1 MAIHTT
7 EGTTNTSLPGSPLPR
22 ALTILLGLAAA
33 VVAIMGARELSWLI
47 GPVFLALVIVLLV
60 HPLHTWL
67 RHKKVPEGVALVVLL
82 LAIFGV
88 LLVLGSIMVLA
99 IARLVTVLP
108 EYAAQADG
116 LVDKL
121 RDFLVAQGISRDY
134 VTAMLADLNIGSVIQ
149 RLLPLLSGVA
159 GLAMNAIFL
168 LSLLLFLGIDATG
181 AVGRMAAVKRLR
193 PRLGEAFAI
202 FASNTRR
209 FLGVTTVFALITG
222 LADTLLLLWLDIP
235 LAILWGLLAA
245 ICNYIPYVGF
255 VIGLVPPALL
265 ALLIGD
271 WPLMLFVIIAFIVL
285 NSLFTSLIQPY
296 FVGDAVGVSMPVTL
310 IALVFW
316 GWVLGPLGAILA
328 IPMTLLVK
336 AILIDT
342 DPSGSWAIALF
353 GSTRAMRH
361 ESDTELDEEE
371 AAGDEQ
377 EGFTKKRRWGRPRKT
392 TPADD
397 ASTGEDQDGNSQD
410 GTRGRE
416 PLPAGEDA

>member
-1 MAIHTT
+1 MADQVT
-7 EGTTNTSLPGSPLPR
+7 ETSRTSSLPR

-33 VVAIMGARELSWLI
+33 MVVILGARELAWLI

-67 RHKKVPEGVALVVLL
+67 RHKLVPEGLALVVLL

-88 LLVLGSIMVLA
+88 LVVLGSILVLA
-99 IARLVTVLP
+99 VARLVTVLP
-108 EYAAQADG
+108 QYAAEADG
-116 LVDKL
+116 LVSSL
-121 RDFLVAQGISRDY
+121 RDFLVAQGISRE
-134 VTAMLADLNIGSVIQ
+134 TAASLLANVSLGAVIQ
-149 RLLPLLSGVA
+149 AITPLLSGVV
-159 GLAMNAIFL
+159 GLVANAIFL
-168 LSLLLFLGIDATG
+168 LSLMLFLGIDATG
-181 AVGRMAAVKRLR
+181 ALGRMAAVQRLK
-193 PRLGEAFAI
+193 PRLGEAFRI
-202 FASNTRR
+202 FSANTRR
-209 FLGVTTVFALITG
+209 FLGVTTIFAVITG

-271 WPLMLFVIIAFIVL
+271 WPLMLTVIVAFIVL

-310 IALVFW
+310 VALVFW

-328 IPMTLLVK
+328 IPLTLLVK
-336 AILIDT
+336 AILVDT
-342 DPSGSWAIALF
+342 DPTAAWANALF

-361 ESDTELDEEE
+361 ESEAELSEGSHPPAVDVEPV
-371 AAGDEQ
+371 AADPG
-377 EGFTKKRRWGRPRKT
+377 PS
-392 TPADD
+392 A
-397 ASTGEDQDGNSQD
+397 
-410 GTRGRE
+410 
-416 PLPAGEDA
+416 

>member
-1 MAIHTT
+1 MRV
-7 EGTTNTSLPGSPLPR
+7 NPLPR
-22 ALTILLGLAAA
+22 ALTILLGLASG
-33 VVAIMGARELSWLI
+33 VIVILGARELAWLI

-67 RHKKVPEGVALVVLL
+67 RQKKVPEGVALVLLL

-88 LLVLGSIMVLA
+88 LVVLGSIMVLA

-108 EYAAQADG
+108 QYAAEADG
-116 LVDKL
+116 LVNSL
-121 RDFLVAQGISRDY
+121 REFLVARGVDRDSAASM
-134 VTAMLADLNIGSVIQ
+134 VADLDLQRVIQ
-149 RLLPLLSGVA
+149 RIVPVLSSVA
-159 GLAMNAIFL
+159 GLAMNAVFL

-181 AVGRMAAVKRLR
+181 ALGRIAAVNRFR

-202 FASNTRR
+202 FATNTRR

-222 LADTLLLLWLDIP
+222 FADTLLLMWLDIP

-255 VIGLVPPALL
+255 VIGLVPPAIL

-310 IALVFW
+310 VALVFW

-328 IPMTLLVK
+328 IPLTLLVK
-336 AILIDT
+336 AVLIDT
-342 DPSGSWAIALF
+342 DPAANWAVALF

-361 ESDTELDEEE
+361 ESDAEL
-371 AAGDEQ
+371 EQ
-377 EGFTKKRRWGRPRKT
+377 EEQAPKRRRLRKPRRAS
-392 TPADD
+392 ADD
-397 ASTGEDQDGNSQD
+397 PAEQIDETRDNLADPSAPVKQD
-410 GTRGRE
+410 
-416 PLPAGEDA
+416 

>member
-1 MAIHTT
+1 MRV
-7 EGTTNTSLPGSPLPR
+7 NPLPR
-22 ALTILLGLAAA
+22 ALTILLGLASG
-33 VVAIMGARELSWLI
+33 VIVILGARELAWLI

-67 RHKKVPEGVALVVLL
+67 RQKKVPEGVALVLLL

-88 LLVLGSIMVLA
+88 LVVLGSIMVLA

-108 EYAAQADG
+108 QYAAEADG
-116 LVDKL
+116 LVSSL
-121 RDFLVAQGISRDY
+121 REFLVARGVDRDS
-134 VTAMLADLNIGSVIQ
+134 AASMLADLDLQRVIQ
-149 RLLPLLSGVA
+149 RIVPVLSGVA
-159 GLAMNAIFL
+159 GLAMNAVFL

-181 AVGRMAAVKRLR
+181 ALGRIAAVNRFR

-202 FASNTRR
+202 FATNTRR

-222 LADTLLLLWLDIP
+222 FADTLLLMWLDIP

-255 VIGLVPPALL
+255 VIGLVPPAIL

-310 IALVFW
+310 VALVFW

-328 IPMTLLVK
+328 IPLTLLVK
-336 AILIDT
+336 AVLIDT
-342 DPSGSWAIALF
+342 DPAANWAIALF

-361 ESDTELDEEE
+361 ESDAELD
-371 AAGDEQ
+371 Q
-377 EGFTKKRRWGRPRKT
+377 EVQAPKRRRLRKPRRAS
-392 TPADD
+392 ADD
-397 ASTGEDQDGNSQD
+397 SAEQIDETRDDLADPSAPVKQD
-410 GTRGRE
+410 
-416 PLPAGEDA
+416 

>member
-1 MAIHTT
+1 MALHPTT
-7 EGTTNTSLPGSPLPR
+7 STPNTSLPGSPLPR
-22 ALTILLGLAAA
+22 ALTILLGLAAG
-33 VVAIMGARELSWLI
+33 VIAITGARELAWLI

-108 EYAAQADG
+108 DYAAQADG
-116 LVDKL
+116 LVDRL
-121 RDFLVAQGISRDY
+121 REALIAQGINRDY
-134 VTAMLADLNIGSVIQ
+134 VTAMLADLDMQKVIQ
-149 RLLPLLSGVA
+149 RVVPILSGVA

-181 AVGRMAAVKRLR
+181 AVGRIAAVKRLR
-193 PRLGEAFAI
+193 PRLGEAFTI
-202 FASNTRR
+202 FATNTRR
-209 FLGVTTVFALITG
+209 FLGVTTVFAVITG
-222 LADTLLLLWLDIP
+222 FADTLLLLWLDIP

-271 WPLMLFVIIAFIVL
+271 WPMMLFVIIAFIVL

-328 IPMTLLVK
+328 IPLTLLVK

-342 DPSGSWAIALF
+342 DPSAGWAIALF

-361 ESDTELDEEE
+361 ESDAELDEPEP
-371 AAGDEQ
+371 
-377 EGFTKKRRWGRPRKT
+377 KKRR
-392 TPADD
+392 
-397 ASTGEDQDGNSQD
+397 
-410 GTRGRE
+410 RGRRGKVTTDDTSSAERE
-416 PLPAGEDA
+416 PASVPDLPAAAREDT